1 MLSGGVLDG
10 KTITVAKTLEEAT
23 AASAAPVAE
32 SVSAT
37 PVEAGEIEQEDKPHS

>member
-23 AASAAPVAE
+23 ASAPVAE